1 MPPLRAQTA
10 VIGMDAMTTRK
21 VIASELNSLPTMISA
36 GVSRVVNS
44 RSKEWFSRSWVM
56 VVETKAGMIRMIS
69 ARLRLRKT
77 VKISLLLIS
86 EKTPV
91 RGQSRCNTAAREP
104 TSSTVRASV
113 LRQRV

>member
-1 MPPLRAQTA
+1 
-10 VIGMDAMTTRK
+10 
-21 VIASELNSLPTMISA
+21 MISP
-36 GVSRVVNS
+36 GVSREVKS
-44 RSKEWFSRSWVM
+44 RSKEPFSRSWVM

-86 EKTPV
+86 ENTPV
-91 RGQSRCNTAAREP
+91 RGQSRCSTAARLK
-104 TSSTVRASV
+104 TTMRVSARV